1 MFNHPYYPPPWQMPQ
16 QGPDQQKYIEFGMKQ
31 AEKLM
36 LRDSREKERF
46 ERNKKTNEIN
56 DRKEASARRGRTLL
70 SIEWYILG
78 IFSYQLWAPL
88 YQMAILKAQN
98 P

>member
-1 MFNHPYYPPPWQMPQ
+1 MYNPYGYPMMFPPQ

-36 LRDSREKERF
+36 LRDAREKERS
-46 ERNKKTNEIN
+46 EHKKRQNETNS
-56 DRKEASARRGRTLL
+56 RKDAAARRSRTLI

-78 IFSYQLWAPL
+78 ILSYPLWAPL
-88 YQMAILKAQN
+88 YQAAIISAQHAR
-98 P
+98 